1 MLQIFDEEKQIEILE
16 MDINELSLT
25 NLFIYFAVTILKVQ
39 LRRY

>member
-25 NLFIYFAVTILKVQ
+25 NLFIYFAVTILKIQ
-39 LRRY
+39 LRQY

>member
-25 NLFIYFAVTILKVQ
+25 NPFIYFAVTILKIQ

>member
-25 NLFIYFAVTILKVQ
+25 NLFIYFAVTILKIQ
-39 LRRY
+39 LGQY